1 MKNISF
7 MISSTLILISLLLL
21 SGCSQ
26 HSNNLSGN
34 EYYDDD
40 VYKMVPKA
48 GHEKRFPGGHVNKH
62 GDDKEK
68 RCYYEKG
75 TPAYFCQYWDP
86 WDE

>member
-1 MKNISF
+1 MKNKLF
-7 MISSTLILISLLLL
+7 MIPGVFILMSVVLM

-26 HSNNLSGN
+26 HSQDLSGT

-40 VYKMVPKA
+40 MYKMVPKTK
-48 GHEKRFPGGHVNKH
+48 HEKRFPSNHLNKS
-62 GDDKEK
+62 GNDREK
-68 RCYYEKG
+68 RCYYNKG

>member
-1 MKNISF
+1 MKKTS
-7 MISSTLILISLLLL
+7 LILSSVLVLLSLIVV

-40 VYKMVPKA
+40 AYRMVPKTK
-48 GHEKRFPGGHVNKH
+48 HEKRFPGGHVDTQEN
-62 GDDKEK
+62 DKEK